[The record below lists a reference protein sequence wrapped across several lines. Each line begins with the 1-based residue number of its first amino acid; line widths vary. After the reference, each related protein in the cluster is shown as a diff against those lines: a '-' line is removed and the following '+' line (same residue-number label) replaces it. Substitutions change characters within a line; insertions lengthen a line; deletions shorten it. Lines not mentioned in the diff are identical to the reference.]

1 MNDTVLSAA
10 EVLGTHGPLSQHLAG
25 FRVRAAQQAMA
36 DAIAAALTDKQDLL
50 VEAGTGTGK
59 TLAYLV
65 PAMLS
70 GMKIIISTGTKNLQ
84 DQLINR
90 DVPLLRQAL
99 KIPVSVSVLKG
110 RSNYLCLHR
119 YDQAQQEPT
128 LDKIQVKSLR
138 TIKNWSDGTRH
149 GDIAECSDLSESDP
163 FWIKVTS
170 TVDNCLGQDCEVYD
184 KCYLVKAR
192 RDAQAADVVIVNHH
206 LLLSDMALQQSGFGE
221 LLPGADAYII
231 DEAHQL
237 PEIASQ
243 YFGLGFST
251 AQAADLATDCAQ
263 AYHQDINE
271 TAEFAAQTDLLSR
284 RSAQLRDVFG
294 SQQRRAPW
302 VTLAQDANVQE
313 RLTQFYE
320 ALYALRTQLQPL
332 AERSKDLATCL
343 ERCEILLERYT
354 QMTQPAASGFVHW
367 FEVHRRSVSLHMT
380 PLDIAATFHEHR
392 AHKPGVWI
400 FTSATLTVAGKFE
413 HFTSRLGL
421 HDARCMHWDS
431 PFDYQHNTLMY
442 LPPDMPEPNSPNYIE
457 KVVWVTRQV
466 LSFSRGRAFVLFT
479 SHRAM
484 QDAWQRLRGSLPYP
498 LFVQG
503 DMSRDVLL
511 EKFRATPNAVLLG
524 TSSFWEG
531 VDVRGEA
538 LSCVIIDKLPFAT
551 PDDPVLQ
558 ARIDALRARGANPFM
573 DYQLPSAVIALKQ
586 GAGRLI
592 RDYDDRGV
600 LVLCDPRLRSKPY
613 GKIFLNSL
621 PPMPVTRDEQD
632 VLHFFMNQS
641 REMVN

>member
-1 MNDTVLSAA
+1 MLTVTEA
-10 EVLGTHGPLSQHLAG
+10 LGTNGPLSQHLTG

-36 DAIAAALTDKQDLL
+36 KAIATALQDKQDLL

-70 GMKIIISTGTKNLQ
+70 GLKVIISTGTKNLQ

-90 DVPLLRQAL
+90 DVPLLHQAL
-99 KIPVSVSVLKG
+99 KIPVSISVLKG

-119 YDQAQQEPT
+119 YAQVQQEPT
-128 LDKIQVKSLR
+128 LDKLHVKALR
-138 TIKNWSDGTRH
+138 TVKRWSDGTRQ
-149 GDIAECSDLSESDP
+149 GDIAECSDLPENDP
-163 FWIKVTS
+163 FWIKLTS
-170 TVDNCLGQDCEVYD
+170 TVDNCLGQACEVYD

-192 RDAQAADVVIVNHH
+192 RDAQAADIIIVNHH

-221 LLPGADAYII
+221 LLPSADAYII

-251 AQAADLATDCAQ
+251 AQGVDLATDCTH

-271 TAEFAAQTDLLSR
+271 TAEFAALADLFSR
-284 RSAQLRDVFG
+284 RCVQLREVFG
-294 SQQRRAPW
+294 QQQRRAPW
-302 VTLAQDANVQE
+302 VSLAKDAIVQE

-320 ALYALRTQLQPL
+320 ALYSLRSQLQPL
-332 AERSKDLATCL
+332 AERSKDLAACL
-343 ERCEILLERYT
+343 QRAEVLLERYT
-354 QMTQPAASGFVHW
+354 QMTQPAVGGYVHW

-400 FTSATLTVAGKFE
+400 FTSATLTVAGHFE

-421 HDARCMHWDS
+421 HEARCLRWDS
-431 PFDYQHNTLMY
+431 PFDYQHNTLLY
-442 LPPDMPEPNSPNYIE
+442 LPPDMPEPNSPGYTE
-457 KVVWVTRQV
+457 QVVWVTKQI
-466 LSFSRGRAFVLFT
+466 LSFSRGRAFLLFT
-479 SHRAM
+479 SHRAL
-484 QDAWQRLRGSLPYP
+484 QDVWQRLRGNVPYP
-498 LFVQG
+498 LLVQG
-503 DMSRDVLL
+503 EMSRDVLL
-511 EKFRATPNAVLLG
+511 EKFRSTPHAVLLG

-573 DYQLPSAVIALKQ
+573 EYQLPSAVIALKQ

-592 RDYDDRGV
+592 RDFDDRGV

-621 PPMPVTRDEQD
+621 PPMPITQDEQA
-632 VLHFFMNQS
+632 VLDFFMEQPQQ
-641 REMVN
+641 RVN

>member
-1 MNDTVLSAA
+1 MLTVTEA
-10 EVLGTHGPLSQHLAG
+10 LGTNGPLSQHLTG
-25 FRVRAAQQAMA
+25 FRVRASQQAMA
-36 DAIAAALTDKQDLL
+36 AAIATALQDKQDLL

-70 GMKIIISTGTKNLQ
+70 GLKVIISTGTKNLQ

-99 KIPVSVSVLKG
+99 KIPVSISVLKG
-110 RSNYLCLHR
+110 RANYLCLHR
-119 YDQAQQEPT
+119 YAQVQQEPT
-128 LDKIQVKSLR
+128 LDKLHVKALR
-138 TIKNWSDGTRH
+138 TVKRWADGTRQ
-149 GDIAECSDLSESDP
+149 GDIAECSDLPENDP
-163 FWIKVTS
+163 FWIKITS
-170 TVDNCLGQDCEVYD
+170 TVDNCLGQACADYD

-192 RDAQAADVVIVNHH
+192 RDAQAADIVIVNHH

-251 AQAADLATDCAQ
+251 AQGVDLASDCTQ
-263 AYHQDINE
+263 AYQQDINE
-271 TAEFAAQTDLLSR
+271 TTEFTTLADLFSR
-284 RSAQLRDVFG
+284 RCVQLREVFG
-294 SQQRRAPW
+294 QQQRRAPW
-302 VTLAQDANVQE
+302 VTVAKDAAVQE
-313 RLTQFYE
+313 RLSQFYE
-320 ALYALRTQLQPL
+320 ALYGLRAQLQPL
-332 AERSKDLATCL
+332 AERSKDLAACL
-343 ERCEILLERYT
+343 ERAEVLLERYT
-354 QMTQPAASGFVHW
+354 QMTQPAVSGFVHW
-367 FEVHRRSVSLHMT
+367 FEVHRRSVALHMT
-380 PLDIAATFHEHR
+380 PLDIATTFHEHR

-400 FTSATLTVAGKFE
+400 FTSATLTVAGHFE

-421 HDARCMHWDS
+421 HEARCLHWDS
-431 PFDYQHNTLMY
+431 PFDYQHNTLLY
-442 LPPDMPEPNSPNYIE
+442 LPPDMPEPNSPGYTE
-457 KVVWVTRQV
+457 QVVYVAKQI
-466 LSFSRGRAFVLFT
+466 LSFSRGRAFLLFT

-484 QDAWQRLRGSLPYP
+484 QDAWQRLRGNVPYP
-498 LFVQG
+498 LLVQG
-503 DMSRDVLL
+503 EMSRDVLL
-511 EKFRATPNAVLLG
+511 EKFRATPHAVLLG

-592 RDYDDRGV
+592 RDFEDRGV

-621 PPMPVTRDEQD
+621 PPMPITQDEQV
-632 VLHFFMNQS
+632 VLDFFMAQPQQ
-641 REMVN
+641 RVN